1 MRKGVISMNN
11 KNNVEEVLEIL
22 SEIIVD
28 YILKEVSNKKVNLK

>member
-1 MRKGVISMNN
+1 MNN
-11 KNNVEEVLEIL
+11 KNNVEEVLEIR

>member
-1 MRKGVISMNN
+1 MISMNN

>member
-1 MRKGVISMNN
+1 MNN

>member
-1 MRKGVISMNN
+1 MNN

-28 YILKEVSNKKVNLK
+28 YILKEVSNKKLI